1 MDGLPERG
9 RLGGVGREL
18 ARARRGELDHLGEG
32 GRRRAEGGARALDHR
47 PAQGAA
53 ADDTDEQADAERGK
67 PAQREAALQ
76 LAKSQTAYDWT
87 RADYGSRLRD
97 LAAMLCSRVCHD
109 LINPVGAI
117 GNGLEVLADPAQTEM
132 APFAR
137 DLISNAAKQARA
149 KLEFARLAYGASST
163 AGTEFDTREC
173 ERVARL
179 LFEIE
184 KAELDWQV
192 PLILLPKHKAKLLMN
207 MLLIGAGAVPRG
219 GYVRVGAEGAAGA
232 ESFRITA
239 KGAKTLVPA
248 GAEAL
253 LLGNPEEG
261 VDARGIQPFYTG
273 LLARITGMALKIGI
287 ENEEFVFTAVP
298 AEAPAK
304 AEAA

>member
-1 MDGLPERG
+1 MADII
-9 RLGGVGREL
+9 EL
-18 ARARRGELDHLGEG
+18 KA
-32 GRRRAEGGARALDHR
+32 
-47 PAQGAA
+47 
-53 ADDTDEQADAERGK
+53 T
-67 PAQREAALQ
+67 
-76 LAKSQTAYDWT
+76 
-87 RADYGSRLRD
+87 D

-117 GNGLEVLADPAQTEM
+117 GNGLEVLSDPGQTDM

-179 LFEIE
+179 FFEIE

-219 GYVRVGAEGAAGA
+219 GYVRVAVEGPAGS

-239 KGAKTLVPA
+239 KGAKTLVPS
-248 GAEAL
+248 GSEAL
-253 LLGNPEEG
+253 LAGNPEEG

-273 LLARITGMALKIGI
+273 LLARMTGMTLKIGI
-287 ENEEFVFTAVP
+287 ENEEFVFTA
-298 AEAPAK
+298 APAAAPAT